1 METVDEWI
9 EVDQLLEDV
18 VFYIYIHIYTYIYI
32 YAMEYYST
40 MRKKDILPLA
50 TI

>member
-18 VFYIYIHIYTYIYI
+18 VFYIYIHIYI

>member
-1 METVDEWI
+1 MKTVDGWI

-18 VFYIYIHIYTYIYI
+18 VFYIYIYIYMYIYI

-40 MRKKDILPLA
+40 SRKRDIMPFA
-50 TI
+50 TT

>member
-1 METVDEWI
+1 MKTVDGWI

-18 VFYIYIHIYTYIYI
+18 VFYIYIHIYVYI

-40 MRKKDILPLA
+40 RRKRDSLPFA
-50 TI
+50 TT